1 MKENEFEGKT
11 TEEAIQNA
19 SRELGIPEEDLDFE
33 ILEPGSAG
41 IFGLVGGK
49 KARIRVNQEAP
60 DASPEMEGED
70 AAEENDA
77 VEACDAVEEKDVEV
91 AGETLR
97 RILELI
103 PVETTVHAERN
114 DGKIVLNI
122 EGDRSGLLIGR
133 KGQTLDAIQF
143 IVNKIV
149 GKALDKKINVV
160 VDSEN
165 YRRRR
170 QESLTDMALR
180 MGDKAKK
187 IKKPVT
193 TSPLNPQE
201 RRIVHLALKEDDRL
215 DTKSRGEGLLK
226 RVVIIPRR

>member
-1 MKENEFEGKT
+1 M
-11 TEEAIQNA
+11 
-19 SRELGIPEEDLDFE
+19 
-33 ILEPGSAG
+33 
-41 IFGLVGGK
+41 
-49 KARIRVNQEAP
+49 
-60 DASPEMEGED
+60 
-70 AAEENDA
+70 
-77 VEACDAVEEKDVEV
+77 EEKDVNLAE
-91 AGETLR
+91 ETLR

-103 PVETTVHAERN
+103 PVETTVRAEQS

-170 QESLTDMALR
+170 AGVPDRDGPQDGGQGQKDQETRHHEPSQPPGEAHHPS
-180 MGDKAKK
+180 G
-187 IKKPVT
+187 
-193 TSPLNPQE
+193 PQG
-201 RRIVHLALKEDDRL
+201 R
-215 DTKSRGEGLLK
+215 
-226 RVVIIPRR
+226 

>member
-1 MKENEFEGKT
+1 MNESEFEGKT

-19 SRELGIPEEDLDFE
+19 SRELDIPEEDLDFE

-49 KARIRVNQEAP
+49 KARIRVHQRTSEAG
-60 DASPEMEGED
+60 DG
-70 AAEENDA
+70 
-77 VEACDAVEEKDVEV
+77 VEKIDTVEEGDAGEEGDVVEERDV
-91 AGETLR
+91 VLAGETLR
-97 RILELI
+97 RILDLI
-103 PVETTVHAERN
+103 PVETTVHAERS
-114 DGKIVLNI
+114 DGKIVLSI

-149 GKALDKKINVV
+149 GKALDKKITVV
-160 VDSEN
+160 VDTED

-170 QESLTDMALR
+170 QESLTEMALK

-201 RRIVHLALKEDDRL
+201 RRIIHLALQEDERL

-226 RVVIIPRR
+226 RVVIIPKR

>member
-1 MKENEFEGKT
+1 MKDNEFEGKT
-11 TEEAIQNA
+11 TEEAVQNA

-49 KARIRVNQEAP
+49 KARIRVHQKASEAG
-60 DASPEMEGED
+60 DMMEAID
-70 AAEENDA
+70 AEEEETTDL
-77 VEACDAVEEKDVEV
+77 VEEKDITLAE
-91 AGETLR
+91 ETLR

-103 PVETTVHAERN
+103 PVEATVHAEQS

-122 EGDRSGLLIGR
+122 AGDRSGILIGR

-149 GKALDKKINVV
+149 GKALDKKISVV

-170 QESLTDMALR
+170 QESLTEMALK

-201 RRIVHLALKEDDRL
+201 RRIIHLALKEDERL
-215 DTKSRGEGLLK
+215 DTKSRGEGLMK
-226 RVVIIPRR
+226 RVVIIPKR

>member
-11 TEEAIQNA
+11 TEEAVQNA
-19 SRELGIPEEDLDFE
+19 SRELDIPEEDLEIE

-49 KARIRVNQEAP
+49 KAKIRVHQKSSEP
-60 DASPEMEGED
+60 SDVVEGE
-70 AAEENDA
+70 A
-77 VEACDAVEEKDVEV
+77 VESNGEEGDVVEEKDVNLAE
-91 AGETLR
+91 ETLR

-103 PVETTVHAERN
+103 PMETTVRAEQN

-122 EGDRSGLLIGR
+122 AGDRSGLLIGR

-160 VDSEN
+160 VDSED

-170 QESLTDMALR
+170 QESLTEMALK

-187 IKKPVT
+187 IRKPVT

-201 RRIVHLALKEDDRL
+201 RRIIHLALKEDERL
-215 DTKSRGEGLLK
+215 DTKSRGDGLLK
-226 RVVIIPRR
+226 RVVIIPKR